1 MARKLPALGK
11 ELVDRI
17 EEAWQQPQADWARKR
32 LLVVRLIAL
41 HQSSVAEIMTIAG
54 VCRQTVFRF
63 LWFIMPSTLGL
74 PKGSRLERRY
84 LTSLEPPHAACH

>member
-17 EEAWQQPQADWARKR
+17 EEAWQQPQPDWARKR

-41 HQSSVAEIMTIAG
+41 HQSSVAEIT
-54 VCRQTVFRF
+54 
-63 LWFIMPSTLGL
+63 SELGAL
-74 PKGSRLERRY
+74 
-84 LTSLEPPHAACH
+84 